1 MITGYKQLAEFTK
14 KALRGV
20 AWLGGRLSGFTVDEV
35 RDLTNDLKTDFE
47 ASPFFD
53 GTLEDY
59 DEWYDNFAA
68 DHLVPL
74 LLVL

>member
-1 MITGYKQLAEFTK
+1 MSYVWTQFVAFTK
-14 KALRGV
+14 QALRGIG
-20 AWLGGRLSGFTVDEV
+20 WLGGRLGGFTVSEA
-35 RDLTNDLKTDFE
+35 RDLAHDLKTDFE

-53 GTLEDY
+53 GILEDY